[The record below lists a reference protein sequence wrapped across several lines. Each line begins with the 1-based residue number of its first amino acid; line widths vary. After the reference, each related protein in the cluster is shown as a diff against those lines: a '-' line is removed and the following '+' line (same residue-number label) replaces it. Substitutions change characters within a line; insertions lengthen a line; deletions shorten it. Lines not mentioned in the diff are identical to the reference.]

1 MKINSSISQLQENN
15 DYLKLEHH
23 VLSSIEEI
31 KLKNKNLQILK
42 NSFKG
47 KDKLVTVFT
56 QNDINKIKHLIAESI

>member
-1 MKINSSISQLQENN
+1 MKINSSISHLQENN